1 MSLVASAGRNNTNNM
16 MHKKEF
22 IRTRSVFSALILFL
36 LVLGIIFTICG
47 DKSEFF
53 RSFFSHTNNFDIDA
67 FLLDPPQFDGNAITE
82 INGNTPLFTKEEIAL
97 KPGINYSSLDA
108 LGRCGPAL
116 GLLGPETIPQEKRGI
131 IGDVRPSGW
140 HTVRYDDR
148 IEDRYLYN
156 RCHLIGYQL
165 AGDNADPQNLITGT
179 RYLNMSGMLPYE
191 NLVFSYIS
199 RTGNHVLYRVR
210 PIFVG
215 ENLLASGVLMEAY
228 SIEDHGKDLSF
239 CIYAHNVQP
248 GVVIDYLTGESSA
261 DDQWISSD
269 QPKIDTN
276 AESELL
282 MLEEVEALGEI
293 QQRSIEDTETNSEI
307 TYILNTNTKRFHDPS
322 CPSAQ
327 ETKEKNKKNFYGSR
341 EEAIAEG
348 YIPCGRCKP

>member
-269 QPKIDTN
+269 Q
-276 AESELL
+276 
-282 MLEEVEALGEI
+282 
-293 QQRSIEDTETNSEI
+293 RSGISTRI
-307 TYILNTNTKRFHDPS
+307 AAK
-322 CPSAQ
+322 
-327 ETKEKNKKNFYGSR
+327 SR
-341 EEAIAEG
+341 ESQ
-348 YIPCGRCKP
+348 IPGREPSFPAKKAAARASAFPPPYRPTARRLAPPPCRPIPP